1 MAEGNPALRACIGHA
16 QQAIAALRVHN
27 LAEAQAEI
35 AACQQEFGA
44 CVRKPVGQPMT
55 ALLSAHSPAAQAQA
69 EQAAAARLRLFISAV
84 RWQQLEH
91 AVGYL
96 GQVGAM

>member
-1 MAEGNPALRACIGHA
+1 
-16 QQAIAALRVHN
+16 
-27 LAEAQAEI
+27 
-35 AACQQEFGA
+35 
-44 CVRKPVGQPMT
+44 MT

-69 EQAAAARLRLFISAV
+69 EQAAAARLRLFIAAV